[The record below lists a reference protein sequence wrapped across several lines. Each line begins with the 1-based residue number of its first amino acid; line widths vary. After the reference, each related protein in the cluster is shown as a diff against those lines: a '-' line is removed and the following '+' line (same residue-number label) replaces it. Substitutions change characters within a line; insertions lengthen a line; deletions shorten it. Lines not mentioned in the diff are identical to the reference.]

1 MIIKV
6 NYTVSDV
13 YMSTSISPVYIK
25 VVYSGVSGAT
35 WGAIAGTLSDQTD
48 LQAELD
54 AKVPYIGAT
63 TNVNL
68 GEHQLLAGQVTFDQ
82 SPTGAAGVG
91 VMRWN
96 NTDGTLDLGLKGGNV
111 TLQVG
116 QEQVVRVVN
125 KSGLA
130 LNEAAYQVVK
140 ITDAQGQRLAVDLA
154 QGNNDANS
162 TDTIGIV
169 TETIAVNQEGF
180 ITTSGLVNE
189 INTTGSLQGETW
201 IDGDVIYLSPFTAG
215 AITNIKPTAPNHMV
229 TLGYVVYSHAIHGKI
244 FVKCDNGFEIGE
256 LHNVYAPTP
265 ANNDG
270 IFWNTA
276 NQRYQN
282 NSIAGVLGYTPV
294 GTNIYSGDGSLS
306 SARTLT
312 LNSQPLTIA
321 GTTSS
326 SFFAN
331 GNVGVGTT
339 VDAGYKFDVNGTFRA
354 SGRSDIVYSDN
365 SFGDGLRIRNINTG
379 VNALTGFSLQSSDG
393 ISKGL
398 FQYVPPG
405 FIYEP
410 LRNTVIFGSYGSQRL
425 AFVANASSSATQDIY
440 FACSST
446 ITNMYLYSTGNLVL
460 QNGGTF
466 VDAGYRFDVNGTA
479 RVSGKLSVGTP
490 SAASATLEVTS
501 TTQGFLPPRMTTTER
516 NAIASP
522 ANGLVVYDTTLNAKC
537 FYDGATWRTDDAT
550 IITNRQTASYILA
563 LTDRGKLVEMNSAS
577 ANTLTIPL
585 DSTVAFP
592 INSKIDVTQYGAGA
606 TTITAASGV
615 TIRSFS
621 SYLKLAGQ
629 YAACTLVK
637 IGTNEWY
644 AYGNL
649 IA

>member
-1 MIIKV
+1 MPNKKINQLDLRTAV
-6 NYTVSDV
+6 
-13 YMSTSISPVYIK
+13 
-25 VVYSGVSGAT
+25 G
-35 WGAIAGTLSDQTD
+35 TD
-48 LQAELD
+48 LMLVGDPTNGTAFKSTLNNLPLVPTSRVLTINGVPFDLSQNRSWTIDLSGY
-54 AKVPYIGAT
+54 VPYIGAN

-169 TETIAVNQEGF
+169 TETIANNQEGF

-201 IDGDVIYLSPFTAG
+201 VDGDVIYLSPFTAG

-229 TLGYVVYSHAIHGKI
+229 TLGYVVYAHAIHGKI

-265 ANNDG
+265 SNNDG

-282 NSIAGVLGYTPV
+282 NSIAGVLGFTPIS
-294 GTNIYSGDGSLS
+294 TNIYSGDGSLTG
-306 SARTLT
+306 ARALT
-312 LNSQPLTIA
+312 LS
-321 GTTSS
+321 
-326 SFFAN
+326 
-331 GNVGVGTT
+331 
-339 VDAGYKFDVNGTFRA
+339 
-354 SGRSDIVYSDN
+354 
-365 SFGDGLRIRNINTG
+365 
-379 VNALTGFSLQSSDG
+379 GFSLDFIGSSFTNRFTSAGRLLLGTTTEGTNLLDVIGQTRIYPRGALNQSWIFRFSDVYDYFEANGTYATIAHPSSSGFLSIESNGELVISAGVSKVFILGWAASG
-393 ISKGL
+393 ISS
-398 FQYVPPG
+398 QVIVSNSYTNP
-405 FIYEP
+405 
-410 LRNTVIFGSYGSQRL
+410 TV
-425 AFVANASSSATQDIY
+425 
-440 FACSST
+440 ST
-446 ITNMYLYSTGNLVL
+446 IL
-460 QNGGTF
+460 
-466 VDAGYRFDVNGTA
+466 DVQ
-479 RVSGKLSVGTP
+479 
-490 SAASATLEVTS
+490 S
-501 TTQGFLPPRMTTTER
+501 TTKGFAPPRMTTTQKL
-516 NAIASP
+516 AIASP

-585 DSTVAFP
+585 NSSVAFP
-592 INSKIDVTQYGAGA
+592 VSTKIDITQYGAGA

-615 TIRSFS
+615 TIRSFTS
-621 SYLKLAGQ
+621 FLKIAGQ

>member
-1 MIIKV
+1 MPNKKINQLDSRTAV
-6 NYTVSDV
+6 
-13 YMSTSISPVYIK
+13 
-25 VVYSGVSGAT
+25 G
-35 WGAIAGTLSDQTD
+35 TD
-48 LQAELD
+48 LMLVGDPVNGTAFKSTLD
-54 AKVPYIGAT
+54 ALPLVPTSRVLTINGVPFDLSQNRSWTIDLSGYVPYIGAT

-169 TETIAVNQEGF
+169 TETIANNQEGF

-201 IDGDVIYLSPFTAG
+201 VDGDVIYLSPFTAG

-229 TLGYVVYSHAIHGKI
+229 TLGYVVYAHAIHGKI

-265 ANNDG
+265 SNNDG

-282 NSIAGVLGYTPV
+282 NSIAGVLGYIPISGSGVANQLTYWNGTGSVTGSSGLVYNDSIGLVGLTKSQNNPTAINITNLTS
-294 GTNIYSGDGSLS
+294 GTNSSSGIGFQSNGLAYIAKYSSTKIAYKIANPNDWLFSCEVPGDIAFLS
-306 SARTLT
+306 DSAAGKIKWAGGGVPTPQMTLT
-312 LNSQPLTIA
+312 AAGRLLL
-321 GTTSS
+321 GTTTEST
-326 SFFAN
+326 FIL
-331 GNVGVGTT
+331 
-339 VDAGYKFDVNGTFRA
+339 DINGTIRA
-354 SGRSDIVYSDN
+354 QQLATFVADVLFTRTTSTDTNLLINAISGKNSFVRFTNATSISSGGFIATHN
-365 SFGDGLRIRNINTG
+365 SFGYGTYLPNQLNITGGSGGVAFRTNNADNIRFYATNIDGD
-379 VNALTGFSLQSSDG
+379 FSTIQFN
-393 ISKGL
+393 L
-398 FQYVPPG
+398 F
-405 FIYEP
+405 
-410 LRNTVIFGSYGSQRL
+410 
-425 AFVANASSSATQDIY
+425 ASS
-440 FACSST
+440 
-446 ITNMYLYSTGNLVL
+446 GNIHL
-460 QNGGTF
+460 QNGGTYT
-466 VDAGYRFDVNGTA
+466 DI
-479 RVSGKLSVGTP
+479 
-490 SAASATLEVTS
+490 ASARLAINS

-522 ANGLVVYDTTLNAKC
+522 ATGLVVYDTTLSTLNV
-537 FYDGATWRTDDAT
+537 YNGSTWGTLINGVDEL
-550 IITNRQTASYILA
+550 QVA
-563 LTDRGKLVEMNSAS
+563 LLSQV
-577 ANTLTIPL
+577 
-585 DSTVAFP
+585 
-592 INSKIDVTQYGAGA
+592 YG
-606 TTITAASGV
+606 
-615 TIRSFS
+615 
-621 SYLKLAGQ
+621 
-629 YAACTLVK
+629 
-637 IGTNEWY
+637 
-644 AYGNL
+644 
-649 IA
+649 